1 MKLYELT
8 NDFSDLFS
16 QLDDI
21 IENEELTADEREVLS
36 EAWFDTLEMLEAE
49 FEDKAESIAVFV
61 KELAAEADTLKK
73 EENALA
79 ARRKSREK
87 TIERLKSYLLRN
99 MEQISLNKIDKPKAR
114 ISLRNNAE
122 SVQIENDTEFINWA
136 MNNREDLLRYKDPEI
151 SKSAVKQALNDG
163 EEIPGASLVRTK
175 SVLIK

>member
-1 MKLYELT
+1 MKLYEIT

-21 IENEELTADEREVLS
+21 IENEELTADERESLA
-36 EAWFDTLEMLEAE
+36 EAWFDTLEMIEAE

-61 KELAAEADTLKK
+61 KELSSEADTLKK
-73 EENALA
+73 EESALA

-87 TIERLKSYLLRN
+87 TIERLKSYLLRS
-99 MEQISLNKIDKPKAR
+99 MEQISLKKIDKPRAR